1 MVNAIR
7 GEAEL
12 LAAGKHYRL
21 LLTLGALAEIEDGL
35 GLASLADISARLKGA
50 RAGDLAVVVAAL
62 LRGGGHD
69 LSPAEVLRLPCDLGL
84 LVAAVR
90 DAFARAGLSQS
101 APPGEGAASGPF
113 AGTSCSRPD

>member
-1 MVNAIR
+1 MPNRAR

-12 LAAGKHYRL
+12 VAGGKTYCL

-35 GLASLADISARLKGA
+35 GLANLGEISKRLAQA
-50 RAGDLAVVVAAL
+50 RAGDFAIVAAAL

-69 LSPAEVLRLPCDLGL
+69 MTAQDALALACDLGA

-90 DAFARAGLSQS
+90 DAFEAAGLK
-101 APPGEGAASGPF
+101 GEGGGEASGPF
-113 AGTSCSRPD
+113 AGAASSP

>member
-1 MVNAIR
+1 MNRIR

-12 LAAGKHYRL
+12 VAGGKTYCL

-35 GLASLADISARLKGA
+35 GLANLGEISKRLAQA
-50 RAGDLAVVVAAL
+50 RAGDFAIVAAAL

-69 LSPAEVLRLPCDLGL
+69 MTAQDALALACDLGA

-90 DAFARAGLSQS
+90 DAFEAAGLK
-101 APPGEGAASGPF
+101 GEGGGEASGPF
-113 AGTSCSRPD
+113 AGAASSP

>member
-1 MVNAIR
+1 MPNRAR

-12 LAAGKHYRL
+12 VAGGKTYRL

-35 GLASLADISARLKGA
+35 KLASLGDISKRLA
-50 RAGDLAVVVAAL
+50 RARSGDFAIVAAAL

-69 LSPAEVLRLPCDLGL
+69 VTAQDALALPCDLGA

-90 DAFARAGLSQS
+90 DAFEAAGLK
-101 APPGEGAASGPF
+101 GEGGGEASGPF
-113 AGTSCSRPD
+113 AGAASSP